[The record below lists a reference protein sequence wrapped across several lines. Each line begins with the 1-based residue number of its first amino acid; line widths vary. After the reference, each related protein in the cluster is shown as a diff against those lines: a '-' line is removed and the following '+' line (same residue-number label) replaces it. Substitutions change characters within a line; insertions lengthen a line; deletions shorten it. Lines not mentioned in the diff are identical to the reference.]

1 MVVRIPEHGSRA
13 VEMEE
18 GMDGMESPLDVLS
31 RAATMVEAVNTS
43 SARTPGRVG
52 DISSSSTPGRVLET
66 STTSTPGREDT
77 ENSPPSQ
84 VLYFYILR
92 DCTHNF
98 KLTPFKRGHVRFT
111 AGYFKSSSEQQWWR
125 YRCFSIE
132 ESFEYCK
139 LKYFLYCCFSAENQK
154 TVE

>member
-1 MVVRIPEHGSRA
+1 MPNFAHDRKLSLQKKQGKDEPTKSIHSILLQVMVVRVPEHGSRA

-18 GMDGMESPLDVLS
+18 MEEGMESPLDVLS

-43 SARTPGRVG
+43 SARTPGRVE

-84 VLYFYILR
+84 VL
-92 DCTHNF
+92 
-98 KLTPFKRGHVRFT
+98 
-111 AGYFKSSSEQQWWR
+111 Q
-125 YRCFSIE
+125 FS
-132 ESFEYCK
+132 F
-139 LKYFLYCCFSAENQK
+139 LKTKGLM
-154 TVE
+154 T

>member
-1 MVVRIPEHGSRA
+1 MPNFAHDRKLSLQKKQAKDEPTKSTHSILLQVMVVRVPEHGSRA

-18 GMDGMESPLDVLS
+18 MEEGMESPLDVLS

-43 SARTPGRVG
+43 SARTPGRVE

-84 VLYFYILR
+84 VL
-92 DCTHNF
+92 
-98 KLTPFKRGHVRFT
+98 
-111 AGYFKSSSEQQWWR
+111 Q
-125 YRCFSIE
+125 FS
-132 ESFEYCK
+132 F
-139 LKYFLYCCFSAENQK
+139 LKTKGLM
-154 TVE
+154 T

>member
-43 SARTPGRVG
+43 SAR
-52 DISSSSTPGRVLET
+52 TPGRVLET

-111 AGYFKSSSEQQWWR
+111 AGYFKSSSEQQW
-125 YRCFSIE
+125 
-132 ESFEYCK
+132 
-139 LKYFLYCCFSAENQK
+139 
-154 TVE
+154 

>member
-1 MVVRIPEHGSRA
+1 MVVRVPEHGSRA

-18 GMDGMESPLDVLS
+18 MEEGMESPLDVLS

-43 SARTPGRVG
+43 SARTPGRVE

-84 VLYFYILR
+84 VLQFSFLKTKGLMTLFEEWHVSCSQRCSLNPHLSNDGEDI
-92 DCTHNF
+92 NVF
-98 KLTPFKRGHVRFT
+98 PFK
-111 AGYFKSSSEQQWWR
+111 KK
-125 YRCFSIE
+125 C
-132 ESFEYCK
+132 
-139 LKYFLYCCFSAENQK
+139 
-154 TVE
+154 